1 MRAKLVNENISFH
14 RAESDDSIKKKL
26 FSKTLKAVERA
37 ISSVWTIEYRL
48 LGDNKVEILSYG
60 RDDPEGYEREG
71 ELPKGKMIEDK
82 KRNAVSLM
90 VWNPDSSNLLGI
102 DTYTIANPKHVF
114 SYSY

>member
-1 MRAKLVNENISFH
+1 MRAKLVKENISFQ
-14 RAESDDSIKKKL
+14 RSESDDAIKKKL
-26 FSKTLKAVERA
+26 FPKILKATQRA

-48 LGDNKVEILSYG
+48 LGDDKVEILKYG

-71 ELPKGKMIEDK
+71 ELPKGKIEEDK
-82 KRNAVSLM
+82 DRNAVSLM

-102 DTYTIANPKHVF
+102 DIYTIANPKHIF